1 MDEHTPISQEQLR
14 LEFLRNRDV
23 DCPVCG
29 YNLRNLSSPRCPEC
43 GETLELKIGASEPRR
58 ILLFT
63 GLVGLAM
70 GAGFSGLM
78 LLYPLIQIMRG
89 GSGPNWTTLV
99 VVTGLGFVVQLPLL
113 ICWLYFWRRLARLST
128 PRQAMLALAA
138 WMITLTNLVLFSLLI
153 R

>member
-1 MDEHTPISQEQLR
+1 MDEHTPISQEQLL

-29 YNLRNLSSPRCPEC
+29 YNLRDLPLPRCPEC
-43 GETLELKIGASEPRR
+43 GEILELRIGASEPRR

-78 LLYPLIQIMRG
+78 LLYPLIQILKGRG
-89 GSGPNWTTLV
+89 GPDWTTLI
-99 VVTGLGFVVQLPLL
+99 VVTGGGFVVLLPPL

-128 PRQAMLALAA
+128 ARQAMLAAGA
-138 WMITLTNLVLFSLLI
+138 WMATLTNLVLFSLLI